1 MVATTLDMRYKTRE
15 LLDSIAR
22 GVEVIITY
30 RGKKTCVLS
39 PYKETSVSDCGAVR
53 NHPFFASAAG
63 ESGSVEDKMNVLRGG
78 RFDDL

>member
-15 LLDSIAR
+15 LLESIAR
-22 GVEVIITY
+22 GVQVIITY

-39 PYKETSVSDCGAVR
+39 PYKETPVLDCGSVR

-63 ESGSVEDKMNVLRGG
+63 EAESVEDKMNVLRGG

>member
-22 GVEVIITY
+22 GVQVIITY

-39 PYKETSVSDCGAVR
+39 PYKDASAGDYGSVC
-53 NHPFFASAAG
+53 NHPFFASSTG
-63 ESGSVEDKMNVLRGG
+63 EAESVEDKMNDLRGG

>member
-22 GVEVIITY
+22 GVQVIITY

-39 PYKETSVSDCGAVR
+39 PYKETPVTGCESVR
-53 NHPFFASAAG
+53 NHPFFASAVG
-63 ESGSVEDKMNVLRGG
+63 ESESVEDKMNVLRGG

>member
-22 GVEVIITY
+22 GVQVIITY

-39 PYKETSVSDCGAVR
+39 PYKEAPAVDCGSVC
-53 NHPFFASAAG
+53 NHPFFASAVG
-63 ESGSVEDKMNVLRGG
+63 ESESVEAKMNVLRGG